1 MDRKDGD
8 TPRLKKFNGRKDE
21 DYNLWRRRVEFAFKG
36 KKYSKYIQE
45 EKCSED
51 MKDDACALLV
61 GALGN
66 VHIGVCQHVD
76 SPLEMLKLL
85 DQRYASSTYTAII
98 GLMGQVYSK
107 RYSTGKPMTSYIDE
121 FSQLFVK
128 LDAVG
133 EGCEIPD
140 KHKAPILISSF
151 GKDSPFESTAAALRL
166 KTPQD
171 LTWDSVS
178 SLLIQE
184 DANKGTKSGKQSDR
198 NKNTFGK
205 GNDHRGSDITVAN
218 RATKSPRNQDI
229 ECEFCG
235 MKGHSDENCFVNPK
249 SAKCKMS
256 DMGKQ
261 NLKACVVTK
270 EHANTSTT
278 NKESNNTTVFG
289 GFAATYYYTHIVT
302 TPSSSHIEENGK
314 FISAN
319 NAANDCDDPCLDSG
333 ASRTMFAHQENEIPN
348 TYTRGSKEKYKLLLE
363 HPERPRH

>member
-1 MDRKDGD
+1 MGPGESSQVDKDRVEGLEVSSSSADANRRNNYFLNLEESLDPASCSSTAIMDRKDGD
-8 TPRLKKFNGRKDE
+8 TPRLMKLNRLKDE

-36 KKYSKYIQE
+36 KKYWKYIQE

-66 VHIGVCQHVD
+66 VPFRVCQHVD
-76 SPLEMLKLL
+76 SPLEMLELL
-85 DQRYASSTYTAII
+85 DQRYASSTSTAII
-98 GLMGQVYSK
+98 GLMGQAYSK
-107 RYSTGKPMTSYIDE
+107 RYNTGKPMTVYIDV
-121 FSQLFVK
+121 FSQLFCK

-140 KHKAPILISSF
+140 KHKAPILIATL

-184 DANKGTKSGKQSDR
+184 DANKGTKSGRKPDR

-205 GNDHRGSDITVAN
+205 GNDHRGSDIAVAN
-218 RATKSPRNQDI
+218 RATISTRNQNL
-229 ECEFCG
+229 ECKFCG

-249 SAKCKMS
+249 S
-256 DMGKQ
+256 
-261 NLKACVVTK
+261 
-270 EHANTSTT
+270 
-278 NKESNNTTVFG
+278 
-289 GFAATYYYTHIVT
+289 
-302 TPSSSHIEENGK
+302 
-314 FISAN
+314 
-319 NAANDCDDPCLDSG
+319 
-333 ASRTMFAHQENEIPN
+333 
-348 TYTRGSKEKYKLLLE
+348 SK
-363 HPERPRH
+363 